1 MAEQTMELD
10 RYYRDPHG
18 IVVHVIRYDRVGQR
32 DIYLR
37 PDYEWECVCPLIIFR
52 SRFTRMEA

>member
-1 MAEQTMELD
+1 MELD